1 MRKNLHSI
9 SFAQKD
15 ERILRLIAQYA
26 DADNVLGGKG
36 STCTTPTLIF
46 RTNVSQSYLY
56 ELKEMA
62 LEQQNTYVN
71 HLIEIG
77 LKEVLN
83 ENVIEIPENTKIK

>member
-26 DADNVLGGKG
+26 DADYVLGAKG

-62 LEQQNTYVN
+62 LEQNTYVN